1 MATTTRYVAF
11 LRAIN
16 VGGRIVTMAAL
27 KKPFEQLGFT
37 DVETFIASGNVVFRT
52 PRRSTARLEAEIS
65 EALFAALGYEVA
77 TFVRTD
83 REVAS
88 LARCKPFPE
97 AAMRAAQSVNVGF
110 VASPIDAPTRAALM
124 ALTTEIDTFHID
136 GREIYWMCKKRQ
148 SESKISNVV
157 LERAL
162 KIRSTFRGLNTVVR
176 LAEKLTTT

>member
-1 MATTTRYVAF
+1 
-11 LRAIN
+11 
-16 VGGRIVTMAAL
+16 MAAL

-52 PRRSTARLEAEIS
+52 TRRSTSRLEAEIS
-65 EALFAALGYEVA
+65 EALRASLGYEVA

-83 REVAS
+83 QEVAA
-88 LARCKPFPE
+88 LARYKPFPE
-97 AAMRAAQSVNVGF
+97 AAMRAAHTVNIGF
-110 VASPIDAPTRAALM
+110 VAAPIDTPTRAALM